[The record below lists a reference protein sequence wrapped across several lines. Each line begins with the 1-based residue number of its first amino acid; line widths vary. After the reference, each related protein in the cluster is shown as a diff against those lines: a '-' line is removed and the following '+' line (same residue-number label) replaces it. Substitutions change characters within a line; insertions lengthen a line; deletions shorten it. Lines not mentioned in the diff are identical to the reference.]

1 VVVMGAKQVRKSRI
15 MWGVRYKEV
24 FPYTSIFYIYF
35 FRAPFMAG
43 SVDCLLSRPAYAMK
57 RGLDLNIIKTRNGR
71 PTTSKN
77 ICLFSFVVTFEMD
90 GTK

>member
-1 VVVMGAKQVRKSRI
+1 
-15 MWGVRYKEV
+15 
-24 FPYTSIFYIYF
+24 
-35 FRAPFMAG
+35 MAG